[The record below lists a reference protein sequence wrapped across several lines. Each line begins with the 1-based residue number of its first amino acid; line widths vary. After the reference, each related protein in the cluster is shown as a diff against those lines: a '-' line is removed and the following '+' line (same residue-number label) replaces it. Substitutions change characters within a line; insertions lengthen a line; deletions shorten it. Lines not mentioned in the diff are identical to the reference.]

1 MSNPKQIALSHA
13 LTEGIRQGHYAVGT
27 VLPTEFELCEQFQVS
42 RYAVRQVLNEL
53 QGLGLIS
60 RRKNVGSTVQ
70 ARLPSASFSQS
81 IATMAELTQF
91 GAMHTRQVQSIEE
104 LVADLELAKQLGCPG
119 GSRWTRI
126 SSLRI
131 AQDKQALPIGWT
143 DVYIDAGLRGIAQHV
158 QADPSLLIS
167 SLIENHYG
175 KHIASVKQRIEAAI
189 IPASI
194 AQALQ
199 VEADAPALK
208 ITRHYADSHARLL
221 EISVSLHPAD
231 RFQLET
237 TLSRTASPAAG

>member
-27 VLPTEFELCEQFQVS
+27 VLPTEFELCAQFQVS

-60 RRKNVGSTVQ
+60 RRKNVGSTVE

-81 IATMAELTQF
+81 ISSMAELTQF

-119 GSRWTRI
+119 GSRWIRI

-131 AQDKQALPIGWT
+131 AQEEQALPIGWT
-143 DVYIDAGLRGIAQHV
+143 DVYIDVQLRGIAQHV
-158 QADPSLLIS
+158 SADPSILIS

-175 KHIASVKQRIEAAI
+175 KHITSVKQRIEATS
-189 IPASI
+189 IPATL
-194 AQALQ
+194 APALQ
-199 VEADAPALK
+199 VEAASPALK
-208 ITRHYADSHARLL
+208 IIRHYADSNGQLL

-237 TLSRTASPAAG
+237 TLSRNTSPTG